1 MKYSKETDAMI
12 KKVRKAIEM
21 TAGGSV
27 PQEYE
32 PQLVLLADNFENYIM
47 CRDAIKKEG
56 IVVHTRTGEVKT
68 DALYTAMLNTQTVI
82 QRTMPQFG
90 LTVLSKSKIKVQ
102 ETVSEADSPIVNFLA

>member
-56 IVVHTRTGEVKT
+56 ISYSKFVNGLKKEKIELDRKILADLVVNDPKVFSKIASEVKQSAT
-68 DALYTAMLNTQTVI
+68 ISLCSIFSL
-82 QRTMPQFG
+82 RK
-90 LTVLSKSKIKVQ
+90 VLK
-102 ETVSEADSPIVNFLA
+102 N